1 MSMCIVGV
9 RSASR
14 LRAERDRALLDGGER
29 RRRAPAEART
39 AMTVLA
45 RFTEE
50 FPDREETRIIMLLNK
65 ATGEEQL
72 RLYLDERFC
81 ADPECDCQRMMLY
94 AIDEE
99 RVTRAAI
106 GYDFTGLPGRTP
118 DGVNPF
124 LEPGVHQPPWSREDS
139 GVCQSGTRAR
149 RRLSGPS
156 ASPLP
161 RAEGTHARSGASP
174 LARGTRGQ
182 TIHGGMGAG
191 GHEPACRRAANG
203 A

>member
-1 MSMCIVGV
+1 
-9 RSASR
+9 
-14 LRAERDRALLDGGER
+14 
-29 RRRAPAEART
+29 
-39 AMTVLA
+39 MTVFA

-50 FPDREETRIIMLLNK
+50 FPDREETRIILLLNK

-94 AIDEE
+94 AIDED

-124 LEPGVHQPPWSREDS
+124 LEPGVHQPPGAVKILEYVRLELERDASYRDRLRRHYHELKECMRDPQHPLWPAVLEDRRVMKRVADRMARELAGAPPTGPDW
-139 GVCQSGTRAR
+139 AR
-149 RRLSGPS
+149 RERN
-156 ASPLP
+156 
-161 RAEGTHARSGASP
+161 
-174 LARGTRGQ
+174 
-182 TIHGGMGAG
+182 
-191 GHEPACRRAANG
+191 RRKRNRKRK
-203 A
+203 